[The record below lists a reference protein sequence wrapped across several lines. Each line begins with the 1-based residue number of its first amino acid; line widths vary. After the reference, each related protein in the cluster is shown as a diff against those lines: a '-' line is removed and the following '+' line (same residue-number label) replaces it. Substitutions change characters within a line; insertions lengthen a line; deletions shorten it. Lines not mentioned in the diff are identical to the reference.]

1 MPPEVLVFDLQR
13 FSVHDGP
20 GIRTTVFFKGCPL
33 RCRWCQNPESLRPH
47 PEVAFYADRCKS
59 TGGCLEACPRGALRK
74 EGERVER
81 ARCDACGL
89 CVPACPFGAFRVV
102 GRSLPVEKLAE
113 EAQRDL
119 PFFEASGGGVTLSG
133 GEPTH
138 QMEAMGALARLC
150 REQGVSVGLQTCGAF
165 QWNAFEPHLGRFDF
179 IHFDLKAM
187 DPELHRNLT
196 GADNR
201 AILEN
206 ARRLARARAP
216 VLFRMPVIPGQNDS
230 AANLR
235 ATARF
240 LKEVGAGTIHLLRYH
255 RMGTSKAAP
264 LGLPI
269 PAAEFGDG
277 GAASGSLSRAAEL
290 LRGEGLEVT
299 S

>member
-1 MPPEVLVFDLQR
+1 MAPAALVFDVQR

-33 RCRWCQNPESLRPH
+33 RCRWCQNPESLRPR
-47 PEVAFYADRCKS
+47 PEVAFYADRCRS
-59 TGGCLEACPRGALRK
+59 TGGCLKACPRTAIRGD
-74 EGERVER
+74 GERVDR

-89 CVPACPFGAFRVV
+89 CVPACPYGAFRVV
-102 GRSLPVEKLAE
+102 GRSVPVDLLAE
-113 EAQRDL
+113 EVARDL

-150 REQGVSVGLQTCGAF
+150 GERGLSVGLQTCGAF
-165 QWNAFEPHLGRFDF
+165 RWEAFEPHLSRFAF

-187 DPELHRNLT
+187 DPEVHRSLT

-201 AILEN
+201 AILAN

-216 VLFRMPVIPGQNDS
+216 VLFRMPVVPGQNDTE
-230 AANLR
+230 ANLV

-240 LKEVGAGTIHLLRYH
+240 LREAGTGAIHLLRYH
-255 RMGTSKAAP
+255 RMGTAKVAP
-264 LGLPI
+264 LGSPI
-269 PAAEFGDG
+269 PLADFGNG
-277 GAASGSLSRAAEL
+277 TAASESLSRAAEL